1 MAYETQ
7 GISALDPRVAATE
20 KFINE
25 NNIPPEQVPD
35 FLMQMGADP
44 KLAGLVFKYRRLQNA
59 AGQQQNQP
67 PASTVAQDVDQQYAQ
82 MQQGV
87 ASLPAPVMENAQ
99 FQGGIAPPQE
109 EAPPQGMAGGGIVA
123 FSNGGV
129 PSGSTIFVDPAG
141 RAQVGAGSIPPGQS
155 IVPYESPIPDKKDPW
170 WKRGPKVRM
179 PPGMARFMPR
189 MPKGRLG
196 LAALVGGVGYMAL
209 SPEEQEAVQQAQVDP
224 EGLTDAQRALLAEL
238 DKKQPP
244 QTAGDMEMPAR
255 PEFIGANTSILDK
268 AIAEY
273 EKGMPKSRDE
283 AIAQQRAMEEEIGE
297 TKAIAARREKLEKQL
312 EKSEM
317 PTEKRFW
324 LAFAQAGFAAS
335 AKGARNLWET
345 LSKGGEEG
353 LKAYQSM
360 KDKEEATRERLED
373 KLLQLDSMESAI
385 KRGVITRGDAEYKET
400 RKQVLDLRVTQQA
413 QRTALAEAQNRFNI
427 GTYSAEMQ
435 AAIAK
440 MSRTQRQEA
449 AANLEKQYTADI
461 LAAQKT
467 TDPETRKALELRAQE
482 TLRALQAFAE
492 ADPSVVRAVT
502 VDRLQ
507 RELIQGGPGGGAGD
521 GFGGMTAE

>member
-44 KLAGLVFKYRRLQNA
+44 KLAGLVFKYRRLQSA

-82 MQQGV
+82 MQGGV

-141 RAQVGAGSIPPGQS
+141 RAQVGAGSIPPGRS
-155 IVPYESPIPDKKDPW
+155 IVPYEAPAPSTAPSSSATGGI
-170 WKRGPKVRM
+170 RGALSRGV
-179 PPGMARFMPR
+179 GAAARFPFKHPFMTA
-189 MPKGRLG
+189 GLLG
-196 LAALVGGVGYMAL
+196 LAYML
-209 SPEEQEAVQQAQVDP
+209 TPEEQDAVQQAQVDP
-224 EGLTDAQRALLAEL
+224 EGLTDKQRALLAEL

-273 EKGMPKSRDE
+273 EKGMPKTRDE

-400 RKQVLDLRVTQQA
+400 RKQVLDLRVKQQDQA
-413 QRTALAEAQNRFNI
+413 NVLADARNRFNI
-427 GTYSAEMQ
+427 GTYSADMQ

-449 AANLEKQYTADI
+449 AANLEKQYTADT
-461 LAAQKT
+461 LAAQKA
-467 TDPETRKALELRAQE
+467 TDPETRKAYELRAQE

-507 RELIQGGPGGGAGD
+507 RQFTQGGPGGGAGD

>member
-44 KLAGLVFKYRRLQNA
+44 KLAGLVFKYRRLQSA

-123 FSNGGV
+123 FSNGGSPRV
-129 PSGSTIFVDPAG
+129 FTVDPAG
-141 RAQVGAGSIPPGQS
+141 NVDTSSRA
-155 IVPYESPIPDKKDPW
+155 IVPYEAPAPSAAPSSSATGGIRGILSRSVSAAARFNPIKH
-170 WKRGPKVRM
+170 
-179 PPGMARFMPR
+179 PGMTAAL
-189 MPKGRLG
+189 LG
-196 LAALVGGVGYMAL
+196 LAYLL
-209 SPEEQEAVQQAQVDP
+209 TPEEKKAAEKAQVNP
-224 EGLTDAQRALLAEL
+224 EGLTDEDRAVIAAAEKRL
-238 DKKQPP
+238 GP
-244 QTAGDMEMPAR
+244 QLQNMGSDVSMPERPQFAR
-255 PEFIGANTSILDK
+255 PDTSALDA
-268 AIAEY
+268 AISEY
-273 EKGMPKSRDE
+273 EKGMPKTREE

-385 KRGVITRGDAEYKET
+385 KRGVITRGDAEYKRTQREL
-400 RKQVLDLRVTQQA
+400 LDLREKQATQNIALTTA
-413 QRTALAEAQNRFNI
+413 QNTLSAQLYNTERTSATQLRLAE
-427 GTYSAEMQ
+427 
-435 AAIAK
+435 
-440 MSRTQRQEA
+440 MSKSQRQEA
-449 AANLEKQYTADI
+449 VANLEKQYTADI
-461 LAAQKT
+461 LAAQKA
-467 TDPETRKALELRAQE
+467 TDPKLRAAYGRRAQE
-482 TLRALQAFAE
+482 TLNALAE
-492 ADPSVVRAVT
+492 FQKTDPSVIRSVVSMQM
-502 VDRLQ
+502 Q
-507 RELIQGGPGGGAGD
+507 RDLIQGGPGGGAGD